1 MLSPSGIV
9 KLVDWGAALKSVDR
23 VAAGVRGSPYWLAP
37 EVVREHR
44 YDPFAADV
52 WAIGCVLIEMLDG
65 RPPYFHIK
73 QAPAVM
79 YHISQVKDPPKPLN

>member
-1 MLSPSGIV
+1 MLSPAGTV
-9 KLVDWGAALKSVDR
+9 KLVDWGAALRSADH

-37 EVVREHR
+37 EVVRERR

-52 WAIGCVLIEMLDG
+52 WAVGCVLIEMLDG

-73 QAPAVM
+73 
-79 YHISQVKDPPKPLN
+79 